1 MNTLDYWNPHKHEER
16 GIQQVSEARDLL
28 EDLDPSRRGVAEER
42 LAQCVDP
49 FPYWNC
55 TLIRYL
61 YSTED
66 LRLSLKRKRLL
77 ARLKRAK
84 QYDREAGE
92 ALHRIEVSCM
102 TT

>member
-1 MNTLDYWNPHKHEER
+1 MNTLDNWKPHKLEER
-16 GIQQVSEARDLL
+16 GIQQVSKARNLL
-28 EDLDPSRRGVAEER
+28 ENLNPSRRGVAEER

-61 YSTED
+61 YSAED
-66 LRLSLKRKRLL
+66 LRLLLERKHLL
-77 ARLKRAK
+77 SRLKLAK

-92 ALHRIEVSCM
+92 VLQTIEVSCM
-102 TT
+102 IT